1 MADERDAWLD
11 KDVAERLLRGEPV
24 EALDDDVLAR
34 TERLAEA
41 LRDIAAITYA
51 NDAELP
57 GEAAALAAFRRAG
70 TAGESATDAT
80 GATAVG
86 AGAGAGLGL
95 GAGGGLGLGSGLGS
109 GLGVGVGVG
118 VGESLLGAVRLAP
131 APGDIGAP
139 RLGRP
144 VRRGL
149 AVAVA
154 GCALGGI
161 AVAASAGV
169 IPPLFAGEHDPVPA
183 NSVSSVTSPGPRV
196 SGPSDGGRDTAGPSE
211 TPGPDRE
218 EALTPHP
225 SSEEGSD
232 GAHARDGDSG
242 RDENGGALAGS
253 GLSASAQGY
262 RAGTLYRETLDACRA
277 LRGGTIDEERK
288 RALESAADGS
298 GGAKRFCD
306 RLLDGRSATGG
317 KGGKGSTGAG
327 GDHDGRGDGSVRNGV
342 GDGISDGHGPENG
355 SGNGHGGHGNGGNS
369 NGGNANGGNANGG
382 NGGAGGG
389 GGGTDDGS
397 PDGPVLWTPSPT
409 PLLTPEPSTTPHPAP
424 DPEPAPEPAPGA
436 SPVES
441 VLEIL

>member
-80 GATAVG
+80 GTTAVG
-86 AGAGAGLGL
+86 AGA
-95 GAGGGLGLGSGLGS
+95 GAGGGLGLGSGLGV
-109 GLGVGVGVG
+109 GVGVGVG

-169 IPPLFAGEHDPVPA
+169 MPPLFAGEHDPVPA

-253 GLSASAQGY
+253 GLSASAQGH

-288 RALESAADGS
+288 RALESAADGP

-327 GDHDGRGDGSVRNGV
+327 GEHDGRGDGSVRNGV
-342 GDGISDGHGPENG
+342 GDGIGDGHGPENG
-355 SGNGHGGHGNGGNS
+355 SGNGHGGNGNGGN
-369 NGGNANGGNANGG
+369 A

-389 GGGTDDGS
+389 GGGMGDGS

-409 PLLTPEPSTTPHPAP
+409 PLLTPEPSTTHP
-424 DPEPAPEPAPGA
+424 DPEPEPAPGA

>member
-24 EALDDDVLAR
+24 EALDEDVLAR

-41 LRDIAAITYA
+41 LRNMAAVTYA

-70 TAGESATDAT
+70 TAGESATGT
-80 GATAVG
+80 TAVG

-95 GAGGGLGLGSGLGS
+95 GSGLGAGLGSGL
-109 GLGVGVGVG
+109 G

-169 IPPLFAGEHDPVPA
+169 MPPLFAGEQDPVPA
-183 NSVSSVTSPGPRV
+183 NSVSSVTSPGPRL

-211 TPGPDRE
+211 TPGPDGE
-218 EALTPHP
+218 KGLTPHP
-225 SSEEGSD
+225 SSEEGSG

-242 RDENGGALAGS
+242 RDEDGGALAGS
-253 GLSASAQGY
+253 GLSASAQGH
-262 RAGTLYRETLDACRA
+262 RAGMLYRETLDACRA
-277 LRGGTIDEERK
+277 HRGGTIDEERR
-288 RALESAADGS
+288 RALKSAADGH

-317 KGGKGSTGAG
+317 KGGKGSSGAG

-342 GDGISDGHGPENG
+342 GNGIDDGHGSENG
-355 SGNGHGGHGNGGNS
+355 NGDGHGGHGNGGND
-369 NGGNANGGNANGG
+369 NGGNGGGG

-389 GGGTDDGS
+389 GGGTGDGP

-409 PLLTPEPSTTPHPAP
+409 PLLTPEPSITHPVP
-424 DPEPAPEPAPGA
+424 DPEPAPGT
-436 SPVES
+436 SPVDS
-441 VLEIL
+441 ALEIL